1 MRLWKPLEQVC
12 TDVYTHLMDKL
23 GIRELR
29 NDLSNQVKR
38 ASRGESVVVTVDGEP
53 TAMLVPLGLSDAE
66 RTRDELVASG
76 RVIPAKRRGERPPP
90 PPRRFKGRRPS
101 KEILDEIRADR
112 L

>member
-1 MRLWKPLEQVC
+1 
-12 TDVYTHLMDKL
+12 MDKL

-38 ASRGESVVVTVDGEP
+38 AARGESVLVTVDGEP
-53 TAMLVPLGLSDAE
+53 KAMLVPLDRSGTE

-90 PPRRFKGRRPS
+90 PPRMFEGKVSS